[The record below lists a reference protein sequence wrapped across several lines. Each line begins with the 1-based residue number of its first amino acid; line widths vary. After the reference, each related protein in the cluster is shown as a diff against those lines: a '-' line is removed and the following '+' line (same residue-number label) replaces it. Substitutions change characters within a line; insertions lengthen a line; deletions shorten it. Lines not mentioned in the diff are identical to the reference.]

1 MQFIGGTRALVMNSI
16 PLLQEDDQY
25 SASIMDADESERT
38 ERKRKRE
45 RDRRSELTRAFDDL
59 GAVLNDLDPV
69 PAAQGGGGG
78 SGGGGGGGG
87 GKKGKKGDVD
97 LTRLDK
103 LHRTTA
109 LLRRMHRDMVALQQ
123 QIRTYEQQP
132 AAAARQHSGTQRGH
146 QQSERDDGEKVSLFL
161 FFKLCIDLTS
171 LFVFSLGCFGG
182 SAGSYRHGSNA
193 DTATRPG
200 TW

>member
-78 SGGGGGGGG
+78 GSGGGGGGGG

-132 AAAARQHSGTQRGH
+132 AAARTQRGH
-146 QQSERDDGEKVSLFL
+146 QQSERDDGEKVSEI
-161 FFKLCIDLTS
+161 CI
-171 LFVFSLGCFGG
+171 
-182 SAGSYRHGSNA
+182 
-193 DTATRPG
+193 
-200 TW
+200 